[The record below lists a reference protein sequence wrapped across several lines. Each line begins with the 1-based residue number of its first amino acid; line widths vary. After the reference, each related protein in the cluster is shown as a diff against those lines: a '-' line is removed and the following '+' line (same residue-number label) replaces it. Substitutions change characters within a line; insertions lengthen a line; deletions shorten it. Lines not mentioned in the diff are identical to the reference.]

1 MEILRYES
9 PVLFGQIS
17 VHDPAVPDFPLWT
30 DAQVGQGFA
39 WREGHASFMVPDRD
53 GECEITLLLVED
65 AVPSASDPSRTIVVP
80 LVVGDRVCVAT
91 IGEEQ
96 EVEVAPGP
104 YRVEFRLMNIAP
116 DRRRIEIVMSP
127 GEAEF
132 AVLASDEEMRIPAT
146 FAIGA
151 EAA

>member
-1 MEILRYES
+1 
-9 PVLFGQIS
+9 
-17 VHDPAVPDFPLWT
+17 
-30 DAQVGQGFA
+30 
-39 WREGHASFMVPDRD
+39 MVPDRD
-53 GECEITLLLVED
+53 GECEITLLLVDD
-65 AVPSASDPSRTIVVP
+65 AAPPASDPSRTIVVP

-96 EVEVAPGP
+96 EVAVAPGP
-104 YRVEFRLMNIAP
+104 CRVEFRLMNIAP
-116 DRRRIEIVMSP
+116 DRRRTEIVMSP

-132 AVLASDEEMRIPAT
+132 AVLTSDDEMRVPAT